1 MDRAFCLRLKVFM
14 NLQKNLI
21 GIFWVC
27 LFSQIMCEKAWSD
40 GKGVSQEKYNDF
52 YRRQTQLKRDAER
65 REQGRLGYISAK
77 KQEQKRQ
84 EQRELEFAKK
94 NREVDQEKQDQIAEE
109 WMEKQNKKYEQQM
122 NEARQKYIS
131 NRKKS
136 YRFKIPESEEF
147 EIE

>member
-1 MDRAFCLRLKVFM
+1 MGLAFCLRLKVFM

-21 GIFWVC
+21 GILCLC
-27 LFSQIMCEKAWSD
+27 LFSQIICLKAWSD

-65 REQGRLGYISAK
+65 REQGRLGYISSK
-77 KQEQKRQ
+77 KQEQKEQ
-84 EQRELEFAKK
+84 ERRELEFAKK
-94 NREVDQEKQDQIAEE
+94 NREVDQDKQDQIAEE
-109 WMEKQNKKYEQQM
+109 WMEKQNKKHERQM